1 MKIMKMK
8 QVSIACAAALAG
20 LSGQAFALSPSL
32 SASATVQLFISGSS
46 AQQQSL
52 GALAASV
59 CQTGTL
65 DVFGS
70 GSPTVDGKDYRG
82 YSCTI
87 KTTAMDPTITANLSG
102 KSMLV
107 VERAKGGSIYGVIP
121 VARTSEKID
130 KMVVSAAGC
139 STAAVGTIDTAGKVN
154 PTAPIGNTYPLW
166 QCATTVAGNTPDL
179 GVSDVE
185 PQMFSAQ
192 VNIDSASTPT
202 WYAAP
207 YNATDAS
214 KLNIAP
220 EIQAVFGIPV
230 SNTIGGVANA
240 VTNMTKSQIAS
251 IFTGTYTDWHQVNP
265 AIPVGTTINICRRV
279 AGSGT
284 QAGTN
289 AWFMANPCLNPY
301 SGSLAVLSAATNPA
315 TVTEGGGSGNV
326 ASCMNSKGN
335 AIGLLGVETQPGG
348 TDLWHFATI
357 DGQSPSTAN
366 AAQGKYDFFVESTFQ
381 YRSATPAGATKDLMD
396 VIRAKAG
403 DPSVIASLGIP
414 GVLAIALNGWSP
426 DSPYV
431 STNPVSWT
439 SKGGNTCSATQLL
452 FP

>member
-20 LSGQAFALSPSL
+20 LSGQAFALSPSA
-32 SASATVQLFISGSS
+32 SAGATVQLFIAGSS

-59 CQTGTL
+59 CQTGTI

-70 GSPTVDGKDYRG
+70 GSPTVDGKDYRA

-121 VARTSEKID
+121 VARTSEKLD

-139 STAAVGTIDTAGKVN
+139 STAAVGTIDTAGRVN
-154 PTAPIGNTYPLW
+154 PTAPIGSTYPLW

-185 PQMFSAQ
+185 PAMFSFQ
-192 VNIDSASTPT
+192 TNIDQTSTPT
-202 WYAAP
+202 WYSAP
-207 YNATDAS
+207 YNAADAATLS
-214 KLNIAP
+214 IVP

-240 VTNMTKSQIAS
+240 VTNLSKSQIAS
-251 IFTGTYTDWHQVNP
+251 IFSGTYSDWHQVNP
-265 AIPVGTTINICRRV
+265 AIPAGTTINICRRV

-289 AWFMANPCLNPY
+289 AWTMGNPCMSPFAGNLTPASALSNP
-301 SGSLAVLSAATNPA
+301 L
-315 TVTEGGGSGNV
+315 TVTENSSSGGV

-348 TDLWHFATI
+348 TDLWHYVTI

-396 VIRAKAG
+396 LIRAKAG

-414 GVLAIALNGWSP
+414 GVLAIALNGWTP
-426 DSPYV
+426 TIPYAAA
-431 STNPVSWT
+431 NPVSWT
-439 SKGGNTCSATQLL
+439 TRGGNTCSATSEV